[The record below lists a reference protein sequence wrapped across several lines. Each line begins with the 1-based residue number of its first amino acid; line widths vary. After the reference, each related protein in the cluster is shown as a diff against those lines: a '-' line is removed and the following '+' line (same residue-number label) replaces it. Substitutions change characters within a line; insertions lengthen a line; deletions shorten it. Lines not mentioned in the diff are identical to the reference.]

1 MGWQFYW
8 AALLALQI
16 NTDDNFEDYFYHVN
30 QMLTGRT
37 QAQAYVEKTWLAHL
51 KGHHLA
57 WLFLGQF
64 FDRLH
69 QDTAI
74 T

>member
-30 QMLTGRT
+30 QMVTGRT
-37 QAQAYVEKTWLAHL
+37 QAQAYVGKT
-51 KGHHLA
+51 
-57 WLFLGQF
+57 
-64 FDRLH
+64 
-69 QDTAI
+69 
-74 T
+74 